1 MQGIVQSVVR
11 RSGTLRGRRDRKR
24 DQAGIGEHDTSSMMT
39 EKGVLEE
46 EDMDKK
52 SFISEKESML

>member
-39 EKGVLEE
+39 EKGQLEE